1 MDKSMKFR
9 AGDWVEVRSKEEI
22 LATLDKNGQLDAM
35 PVMPEMLAFAGK
47 RFQVSKRAHKT
58 CDPVNGMDGRRL
70 PNTVHLEDLRCDGAA
85 HDGCQAGCLLYW
97 KNAWLKRVDGPGA
110 STSASRAQ
118 QAAATSPTQA
128 RNCTEQDIENS
139 IRVHTQDRSGEIT
152 YVCQAT
158 RVAAATTHIRWW
170 DIGQYFEDYTSGN
183 VRLSQMVGSFVF
195 EVCHVLATAGL
206 GIGSAVRWLYDLVQ
220 RIRGGTPYPWRNGMV
235 PKGVPTPTA
244 RLDLKEG
251 EMVRMKS
258 YPEVL
263 QTLDE
268 NWRNRGLY
276 FDAEMAPFCGGTYKV
291 LKRVERII
299 HEGSGKMLT
308 FKTPALI
315 LDGVACQAR
324 YAKYRKF
331 CPRAYYQY
339 CREIWL
345 ERVPAENGASAA
357 TPAKTR

>member
-139 IRVHTQDRSGEIT
+139 IRVHGQDRSGEIT